1 MSLLFVY
8 PNGTTLSVQS
18 PVYTLLTSA
27 STSYPADCP
36 IVATWESA
44 NVGGKQGRVLVL
56 GSSDIFAND
65 WLDKEENLKLCN
77 VLFCYL
83 LGQNVSFDPSFGR
96 SDFKGKECVPDIW
109 SLSALVKPCL
119 QESNPLPQDYRS
131 LLCDDLF
138 GLHNDHVPNVID
150 LYKQLNV
157 PYEPL
162 LLVEPQFECPHTPL
176 GKVTHQP

>member
-1 MSLLFVY
+1 MIQNGIVQPEIGVEKITPLKNASSRRQQQQNDAGIDPSMSLSFVY

-65 WLDKEENLKLCN
+65 
-77 VLFCYL
+77 
-83 LGQNVSFDPSFGR
+83 
-96 SDFKGKECVPDIW
+96 
-109 SLSALVKPCL
+109 
-119 QESNPLPQDYRS
+119 
-131 LLCDDLF
+131 
-138 GLHNDHVPNVID
+138 
-150 LYKQLNV
+150 
-157 PYEPL
+157 
-162 LLVEPQFECPHTPL
+162 
-176 GKVTHQP
+176 